1 MEIYFDGF
9 EVYEPFIEND
19 ANHSS
24 YHISY
29 MGDIDT
35 IGSLCETA
43 IRTFHLLTTISL
55 HKVNFKHHDSMSK
68 GEKEHCMNVIFEV
81 WKSSLDEDIFYQ
93 ALVSR
98 ICLSQKVAT
107 HMIELLNDIEDIE
120 DIEDIRFNDVP
131 L

>member
-9 EVYEPFIEND
+9 EVYESLTEND
-19 ANHSS
+19 TS

-29 MGDIDT
+29 MDDIDT

-43 IRTFHLLTTISL
+43 KETFSLLTKTSFL
-55 HKVNFKHHDSMSK
+55 KVNLKHHTSMSQ
-68 GEKEHCMNVIFEV
+68 GEKEQCMNIIFQV
-81 WKSSLDEDIFYQ
+81 WKSSLDEYIFYQ

-98 ICLSQKVAT
+98 ICLSHKVAT
-107 HMIELLNDIEDIE
+107 HMIELLKDIQDIG
-120 DIEDIRFNDVP
+120 FNDVP